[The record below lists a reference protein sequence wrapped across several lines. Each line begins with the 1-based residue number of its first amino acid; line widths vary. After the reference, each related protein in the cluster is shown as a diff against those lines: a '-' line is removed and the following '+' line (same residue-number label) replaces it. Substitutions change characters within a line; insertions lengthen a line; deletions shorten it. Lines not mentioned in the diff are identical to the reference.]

1 MDKIRLDILG
11 LSASQ
16 TSSGSFAL
24 ILGERGGNRRLPIVI
39 GMFEAQAIAIEIEHI
54 TPHRPMTHD
63 LFRSLAENFKINIT
77 EVVISELRE
86 GVFMAHLACEG
97 DRNAA
102 DIDSRPS
109 DAIAIALRFGVPIY
123 TYESVLS
130 EAGIILTDNDDEEGV
145 EATKDDTPSSARG
158 NTSIKSASKDELED
172 MLKQA
177 LENEDYEGAARIR
190 DEMSKRM

>member
-39 GMFEAQAIAIEIEHI
+39 GMFEAQAIAIEIEQI
-54 TPHRPMTHD
+54 TPNRPMTHD

-77 EVVISELRE
+77 EIVISELRE
-86 GVFMAHLACEG
+86 GVFFAHLACEN
-97 DRNAA
+97 DRSVAS
-102 DIDSRPS
+102 IDARPS
-109 DAIAIALRFGVPIY
+109 DAIAIALRFGVPIF
-123 TYESVLS
+123 TTENVLS
-130 EAGIILTDNDDEEGV
+130 EAGIILTDNDDENAEIIKEDV
-145 EATKDDTPSSARG
+145 PSSARG
-158 NTSIKSASKDELED
+158 NTSIRSASKDELED
-172 MLKQA
+172 MLKKA

>member
-39 GMFEAQAIAIEIEHI
+39 GMFEAQAIAIEIEQI
-54 TPHRPMTHD
+54 TPNRPMTHD

-77 EVVISELRE
+77 EIVISELRE
-86 GVFMAHLACEG
+86 GVFFAHLACEG

-102 DIDSRPS
+102 NIDARPS
-109 DAIAIALRFGVPIY
+109 DAIAIALRFGVPIF
-123 TYESVLS
+123 TTENVLS
-130 EAGIILTDNDDEEGV
+130 EAGIILTDNDDENAETIKEDV
-145 EATKDDTPSSARG
+145 PSSARG
-158 NTSIKSASKDELED
+158 NTSIRSASKDELED
-172 MLKQA
+172 MLKKA

>member
-54 TPHRPMTHD
+54 TPNRPMTHD

-86 GVFMAHLACEG
+86 GVFFAHLACEG
-97 DRNAA
+97 DRNVT
-102 DIDSRPS
+102 DIDARPS
-109 DAIAIALRFGVPIY
+109 DAIAIALRFGVPIF
-123 TYESVLS
+123 TTENVLS
-130 EAGIILTDNDDEEGV
+130 EAGIILSHNDDEEGV
-145 EATKDDTPSSARG
+145 EATKEDAPARG
-158 NTSIKSASKDELED
+158 NTSIKSASKDELDD
-172 MLKQA
+172 MLKNA

>member
-54 TPHRPMTHD
+54 TPNRPMTHD

-86 GVFMAHLACEG
+86 GVFFAHLACEG
-97 DRNAA
+97 DRNVAS
-102 DIDSRPS
+102 IDARPS
-109 DAIAIALRFGVPIY
+109 DAIAIALRFGVPIF
-123 TYESVLS
+123 TSEAVLS
-130 EAGIILTDNDDEEGV
+130 EAGIILTDNDDDENVDAVKEDV
-145 EATKDDTPSSARG
+145 SSPARS

-172 MLKQA
+172 MLKKA

-190 DEMSKRM
+190 DEMSKRT

>member
-54 TPHRPMTHD
+54 TPNRPMTHD

-86 GVFMAHLACEG
+86 GVFFAHLACEG
-97 DRNAA
+97 DRNVAS
-102 DIDSRPS
+102 IDARPS
-109 DAIAIALRFGVPIY
+109 DAIAIALRFGVPIF
-123 TYESVLS
+123 TSEAVLS
-130 EAGIILTDNDDEEGV
+130 EAGIILTDNDDDENVDAIKEDV
-145 EATKDDTPSSARG
+145 SSPARS

-172 MLKQA
+172 MLKKA

-190 DEMSKRM
+190 DEMSKRT

>member
-39 GMFEAQAIAIEIEHI
+39 GMFEAQAIAIEIEQI
-54 TPHRPMTHD
+54 TPNRPMTHD

-77 EVVISELRE
+77 EIVISELRE
-86 GVFMAHLACEG
+86 GVFFAHLACEN
-97 DRNAA
+97 DRSVAS
-102 DIDSRPS
+102 IDARPS
-109 DAIAIALRFGVPIY
+109 DAIAIALRFGVPIF
-123 TYESVLS
+123 TTENVLS
-130 EAGIILTDNDDEEGV
+130 EAGIILTDNDDENAEIV
-145 EATKDDTPSSARG
+145 KEDVPSSARG
-158 NTSIKSASKDELED
+158 NTSIRSASKDELED
-172 MLKQA
+172 MLKKA

>member
-39 GMFEAQAIAIEIEHI
+39 GMFEAQAIAIEIEQI
-54 TPHRPMTHD
+54 TPNRPMTHD

-77 EVVISELRE
+77 EIVISELRE
-86 GVFMAHLACEG
+86 GVFFAHLACEN
-97 DRNAA
+97 DRSVAS
-102 DIDSRPS
+102 IDARPS
-109 DAIAIALRFGVPIY
+109 DAIAIALRFGVPIF
-123 TYESVLS
+123 TTENVLS
-130 EAGIILTDNDDEEGV
+130 EAGIILTDNDDENAETIKEDV
-145 EATKDDTPSSARG
+145 PSSARG
-158 NTSIKSASKDELED
+158 NTSIRSASKDELED
-172 MLKQA
+172 MLKKA

>member
-54 TPHRPMTHD
+54 TPNRPMTHD

-86 GVFMAHLACEG
+86 GVFFAHLACEG
-97 DRNAA
+97 DRNVAS
-102 DIDSRPS
+102 IDARPS
-109 DAIAIALRFGVPIY
+109 DAIAIALRFGVPIF
-123 TYESVLS
+123 TSEAVLS
-130 EAGIILTDNDDEEGV
+130 EAGIILTDNDDEENV
-145 EATKDDTPSSARG
+145 DAVKEDVSSPARS

-172 MLKQA
+172 MLKKA

-190 DEMSKRM
+190 DEMSKRT

>member
-39 GMFEAQAIAIEIEHI
+39 GMFEAQAIAIEIEQI
-54 TPHRPMTHD
+54 TPNRPMTHD
-63 LFRSLAENFKINIT
+63 LFRSLAENFKINVT
-77 EVVISELRE
+77 EIVISELRE
-86 GVFMAHLACEG
+86 GVFFAHLACEG

-102 DIDSRPS
+102 NIDARPS
-109 DAIAIALRFGVPIY
+109 DAIAIALRFGVPIF
-123 TYESVLS
+123 TTESVLS
-130 EAGIILTDNDDEEGV
+130 EAGIILTDNDDDENV
-145 EATKDDTPSSARG
+145 EATKGDASSSARS
-158 NTSIKSASKDELED
+158 NISIKSASKDELED
-172 MLKQA
+172 MLEKA